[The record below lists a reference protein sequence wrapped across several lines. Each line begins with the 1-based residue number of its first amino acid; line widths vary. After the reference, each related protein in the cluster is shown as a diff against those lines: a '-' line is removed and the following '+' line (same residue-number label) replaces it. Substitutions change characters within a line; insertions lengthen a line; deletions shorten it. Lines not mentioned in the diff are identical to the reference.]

1 MGVGVSLETFFS
13 CLGWPAPSLLCLH
26 GPGLELS
33 PIHPHSWSGSSEP
46 LPLQA
51 VPRAAM
57 AAQGKTPG
65 IWGWSELTSSESRDS
80 GGGSDHLP
88 PSPMVHIA
96 TAPNLSPS
104 AVTWVPRKTPT
115 STTCP
120 APAQTRGTGPRRP
133 LPHCPV
139 SCRGQQTAE
148 GKGIC
153 QGSSLQSKLPGAG
166 EQNTKARRPLI
177 PWQSERGAGPEKRW
191 LCLLWQTH
199 VPVPLGRTA
208 SFSHLG
214 PQGGSRTSASHSAG
228 KNPPP

>member
-1 MGVGVSLETFFS
+1 MVGVGVSLETFFS

-120 APAQTRGTGPRRP
+120 AQLRPEGRGQDAPSPTAQ
-133 LPHCPV
+133 CPV
-139 SCRGQQTAE
+139 EGNRRQRGKESVRAAVCSAN
-148 GKGIC
+148 C
-153 QGSSLQSKLPGAG
+153 QG
-166 EQNTKARRPLI
+166 R
-177 PWQSERGAGPEKRW
+177 
-191 LCLLWQTH
+191 
-199 VPVPLGRTA
+199 V
-208 SFSHLG
+208 
-214 PQGGSRTSASHSAG
+214 SRTQRPEG
-228 KNPPP
+228 L